1 MLCEVIQIGADK
13 APVEDPN
20 SSVDAADIV
29 EFMWTVVEEEFI
41 EDGSCDGLAV
51 VFEIKTSS
59 IFVVV
64 SKLMCDAPDEEPI
77 PAAVVVDDELA
88 PTKVLVLELVSSF
101 MLDVSP
107 KEGVASDEEPKDSIP
122 AAVDDND
129 ELTPREDVLVLSIF
143 SVIKLE
149 VLELVSSF
157 KLELTLF

>member
-29 EFMWTVVEEEFI
+29 EFMCTVVEEEFI
-41 EDGSCDGLAV
+41 EEGSCDGLAV
-51 VFEIKTSS
+51 VLEIITSS
-59 IFVVV
+59 MLVVV

-157 KLELTLF
+157 KLELSLF